1 VIGNIISN
9 SYKYAGTGIEVSYRL
24 VEEYLEMS
32 VRDFGP
38 GVPEEELGM
47 ILGKFYRGK
56 KWADSKEEGSG
67 LGLYIAST
75 LMEKMDGEL
84 LPSNEGRGF
93 KITLMIPLS

>member
-1 VIGNIISN
+1 
-9 SYKYAGTGIEVSYRL
+9 
-24 VEEYLEMS
+24 
-32 VRDFGP
+32 
-38 GVPEEELGM
+38 M

-56 KWADSKEEGSG
+56 KWAESKEEGSG

-84 LPSNEGRGF
+84 VPSNEDTGF